1 MRNSFASYQPCT
13 ATDKWVP
20 KADQALQRQRTP
32 MEEERLR
39 ERALLL
45 QKKIPART

>member
-1 MRNSFASYQPCT
+1 MRRSFATYQPVV
-13 ATDKWVP
+13 ADDKWVP
-20 KADQALQRQRTP
+20 KADRKL

-45 QKKIPART
+45 QRKIPTTSTVV

>member
-20 KADQALQRQRTP
+20 KADKQR

>member
-20 KADQALQRQRTP
+20 KADLALQRTA

-45 QKKIPART
+45 KKKIPSRT

>member
-20 KADQALQRQRTP
+20 KADQAMMAEKSQMILDREKK
-32 MEEERLR
+32 MERMLR
-39 ERALLL
+39 RNLT
-45 QKKIPART
+45 I